1 MYEVLFMFIEILI
14 ENNDEVYGYEL
25 VLQKFVDVYYKV
37 LFKFVIFVINFNYFY
52 FVGCVKVN
60 VLCCLKNEKIMVF

>member
-14 ENNDEVYGYEL
+14 ENNEEVYGYEL

-37 LFKFVIFVINFNYFY
+37 LF
-52 FVGCVKVN
+52 
-60 VLCCLKNEKIMVF
+60 